1 MRIGNISAAIA
12 IVLAIA
18 APRPAHAQEASLT
31 GTIAD
36 TTGGVLP
43 GVTVTAVHAGTGNT
57 FVGVTDEA
65 GAFRLPVRVGDYRV
79 SAELSG
85 FNTVARTLSLLVGQ
99 TAVMNLQM
107 STAGIQESVI
117 VSGQAPLVD
126 ATTSSVGKAIDSRQ
140 VSDLPVNGRNWV
152 DLAMLAPGSRLN
164 ASTDE
169 PGTLVGT
176 VGVGTFQL
184 NVDGL
189 RVTQNQTSGFGQPKY
204 SKDAIAEFEFVSSR
218 FDATQGGSM
227 GVQVNAITKSGTN
240 NLSGSFSS
248 YFRDDSLVGKDF
260 VQNRVLPY
268 SDQQFSWTLG
278 GPIRRDRMHFFANY
292 EYERQPQTIS
302 YSSSYPTFNIDQID
316 TIKEK
321 KGGAR
326 LDFQFSPKNR
336 LSVRGN
342 HSERW

>member
-1 MRIGNISAAIA
+1 M
-12 IVLAIA
+12 
-18 APRPAHAQEASLT
+18 
-31 GTIAD
+31 
-36 TTGGVLP
+36 
-43 GVTVTAVHAGTGNT
+43 TVTARAHRTPATR
-57 FVGVTDEA
+57 FVGCDRRA

-85 FNTVARTLSLLVGQ
+85 FATVARTISLLVGQ
-99 TAVMNLQM
+99 TACVNLQM
-107 STAGIQESVI
+107 STAALEESVT

-240 NLSGSFSS
+240 NLSGSFC
-248 YFRDDSLVGKDF
+248 V
-260 VQNRVLPY
+260 VLPRRLARREGLR
-268 SDQQFSWTLG
+268 S
-278 GPIRRDRMHFFANY
+278 GPRAAVLRSAVQLDARRTDPPA
-292 EYERQPQTIS
+292 TACT
-302 YSSSYPTFNIDQID
+302 SSSTTSTSGSRRPSRTR
-316 TIKEK
+316 
-321 KGGAR
+321 AR
-326 LDFQFSPKNR
+326 IRASTSIRSTRSRRRRAACGWIFQFSPKNAAERARQR
-336 LSVRGN
+336 LRALGTLRRALHRRRLQASLVGDSRARDTATT
-342 HSERW
+342 SASR